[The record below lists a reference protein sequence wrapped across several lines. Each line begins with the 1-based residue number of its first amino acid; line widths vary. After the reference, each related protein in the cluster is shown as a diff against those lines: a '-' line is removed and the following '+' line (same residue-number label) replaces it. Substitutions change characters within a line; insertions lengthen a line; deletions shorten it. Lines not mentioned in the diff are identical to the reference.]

1 MATFAQCWQR
11 YVMTVVNLHIFTI
24 SSFTG
29 KVCQPLLS
37 PLLFYLMSR
46 RGLFEVPDGSGD
58 PDYRLCLDS
67 E

>member
-1 MATFAQCWQR
+1 
-11 YVMTVVNLHIFTI
+11 MTVVNLHIFTI

-29 KVCQPLLS
+29 KVCQP
-37 PLLFYLMSR
+37 LMSR

-67 E
+67 EWLWGLGYAS